1 MPRFLPRERQV
12 SWRRLIAAGLTAAGI
27 VLGAGFATELWRFGS
42 TDDATA
48 ARVEADVQADFS
60 AMTQGLA
67 RVASSVASNP
77 TAAASLDAGEN
88 GQRALFDL
96 LRDARLGRG
105 STRDV
110 AITIYDARGAA
121 RAWAG
126 RPSDLPQGRISGA
139 SDFFVTPSPLGLRL
153 VYVQPI
159 LASPARRVGS
169 VAAEDILS
177 PTPAGG
183 EHGAGR
189 VHPVEPHCARLA
201 SHAVRRSG
209 R

>member
-1 MPRFLPRERQV
+1 M
-12 SWRRLIAAGLTAAGI
+12 
-27 VLGAGFATELWRFGS
+27 
-42 TDDATA
+42 
-48 ARVEADVQADFS
+48 
-60 AMTQGLA
+60 
-67 RVASSVASNP
+67 ASSVASNP
-77 TAAASLDAGEN
+77 TAATSLDAGEN

-96 LRDARLGRG
+96 LRDVRLGRG
-105 STRDV
+105 GTTDV
-110 AITIYDARGAA
+110 AITIYDSQGVA

-126 RPSDLPQGRISGA
+126 RPSDLPQDRISGA

-159 LASPARRVGS
+159 LASPTRRVGS
-169 VAAEDILS
+169 VAAENILS
-177 PTPAGG
+177 PDACGA

-189 VHPVEPHCARLA
+189 VHPVEPHRARLA